1 MCAANDLN
9 PGPAKEIAR
18 ALRVPPAKIAPLVR
32 LIAAQ
37 NAELPRRPDVVEC
50 WVSPEWHEGL
60 TFEPHRLAGQSQ
72 HPDGHGA
79 GWSL

>member
-1 MCAANDLN
+1 MCAARDLN

-18 ALRVPPAKIAPLVR
+18 ALRVPPAKIAPLVL

-50 WVSPEWHEGL
+50 WVSPG
-60 TFEPHRLAGQSQ
+60 
-72 HPDGHGA
+72 
-79 GWSL
+79 